1 MIVSYVAFCGK
12 IWYLIFA
19 VEGFLATSPA
29 AAPEVPLTTIF
40 WGIWPFPIAAL
51 LAIVIITAFPQIAL
65 FIPSLM

>member
-1 MIVSYVAFCGK
+1 
-12 IWYLIFA
+12 
-19 VEGFLATSPA
+19 VEEFLAMNPT

-65 FIPSLM
+65 FILSLIWEVEQK